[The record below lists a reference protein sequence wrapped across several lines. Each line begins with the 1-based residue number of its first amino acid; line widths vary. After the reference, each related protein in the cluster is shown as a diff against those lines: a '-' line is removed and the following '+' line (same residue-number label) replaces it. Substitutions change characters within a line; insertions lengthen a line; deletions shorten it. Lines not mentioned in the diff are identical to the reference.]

1 MSTQQSLLSELII
14 GSNGARKTLILI
26 KENYQDRQN
35 RKIQTKTREKYEKRK
50 KIDFLCS
57 LKIIKINVMKIM
69 KLSKKI

>member
-50 KIDFLCS
+50 KLIFC
-57 LKIIKINVMKIM
+57 VH
-69 KLSKKI
+69 